1 MKKLIQMV
9 TFDLDGTII
18 DDEWAHEQAKVEIA
32 RSFGVTSDLELS
44 KFTGHS
50 NRLFW
55 ETVCRNAN
63 VQGDIEDLTSRQFHR
78 VFELILQTHQPESAG
93 LTETMQYLKNNG
105 YTVALTSG
113 SDVFF
118 VDDIMDYLN
127 IRDYVDV
134 KVTKDHVRA
143 VKPDPDVYLTAQR
156 MGGFEAASCL
166 GVEDSIAGCRAQHS
180 AGMTSVGYT
189 NAGKNPQDLSLADYR
204 IECMTDL
211 IPLLEK
217 INSDIPFAAN

>member
-1 MKKLIQMV
+1 MNKIIQMV

-32 RSFGVTSDLELS
+32 RSLGVTDDLELS
-44 KFTGHS
+44 KFTGRS

-55 ETVCRNAN
+55 ETVCQNAGIR
-63 VQGDIEDLTSRQFHR
+63 GDIEELTRRQFQR
-78 VFELILQTHQPESAG
+78 VMELVLQTCQPPSTG
-93 LTETMQYLKNNG
+93 LLETLSWLKGHG

-118 VDDIMDYLN
+118 VDDIINYLK

-156 MGGFEAASCL
+156 MAGFDAKACI
-166 GVEDSIAGCRAQHS
+166 GVEDSIAGCQALHG
-180 AGMTSVGYT
+180 AGMISVGYT
-189 NAGKNPQDLSLADYR
+189 NQGKNPQNLSLADYR
-204 IECMTDL
+204 IDIMTD
-211 IPLLEK
+211 IIQILEK
-217 INSDIPFAAN
+217 LNA

>member
-1 MKKLIQMV
+1 MPDTKKIKMV

-18 DDEWAHEQAKVEIA
+18 DDEWAHEQAKTEIA
-32 RSFGVTSDLELS
+32 ASFGVTSDLQLS
-44 KFTGHS
+44 KFTGHC

-55 ETVCRNAN
+55 ESVCSNAG
-63 VQGDIEDLTSRQFHR
+63 VTEDIESLVNRQFRR
-78 VFELILQTHQPESAG
+78 VMELVLEKKQPESTG
-93 LTETMQYLKNNG
+93 LSETMKYLKDNG

-127 IRDYVDV
+127 IRQFVDV
-134 KVTKDHVRA
+134 KVTKDHVKK

-156 MGGFEAASCL
+156 MAGFEGWQCI
-166 GVEDSIAGCRAQHS
+166 GVEDSVAGCRALKA
-180 AGMTSVGYT
+180 AGMTSLGYT
-189 NAGKNPQDLSLADYR
+189 NKGKNPQDLSVADYR
-204 IECMTDL
+204 IEVMTDI

-217 INSDIPFAAN
+217 LNGE

>member
-1 MKKLIQMV
+1 MKKVIQMI

-44 KFTGHS
+44 KFTGRS

-63 VQGDIEDLTSRQFHR
+63 VVGDIEELTNRQFHR
-78 VFELILQTHQPESAG
+78 VMELILQYHQPESRG
-93 LTETMQYLKNNG
+93 LTETFQYLKKAG

-118 VDDIMDYLN
+118 VDEIMDYLN
-127 IRDYVDV
+127 IREYIDV

-156 MGGFEAASCL
+156 MGGHKAEACL
-166 GVEDSIAGCRAQHS
+166 GVEDSIAGCQALHG
-180 AGMTSVGYT
+180 AGMISVGYT
-189 NAGKNPQDLSLADYR
+189 NHGRNPQNLSLADYR
-204 IECMTDL
+204 IEDMTDL
-211 IPLLEK
+211 IPLLERISK
-217 INSDIPFAAN
+217 SM